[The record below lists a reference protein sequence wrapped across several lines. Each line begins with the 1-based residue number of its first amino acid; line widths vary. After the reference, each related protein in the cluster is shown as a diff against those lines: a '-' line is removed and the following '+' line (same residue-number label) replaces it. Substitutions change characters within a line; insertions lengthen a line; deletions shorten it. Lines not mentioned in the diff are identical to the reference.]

1 MNDLIMAEFR
11 NKNWKITWDL
21 CFPKTSVLT
30 IPHEHLPLKQILLF
44 ALINRDDI
52 WVHCSDLEVGK
63 VKAGISLDS
72 EGILAPDFSAIR
84 TPTTGSYYA
93 EIVKFYVK
101 PLHRKVK

>member
-1 MNDLIMAEFR
+1 MQ
-11 NKNWKITWDL
+11 K
-21 CFPKTSVLT
+21 S
-30 IPHEHLPLKQILLF
+30 
-44 ALINRDDI
+44 
-52 WVHCSDLEVGK
+52 VGK

>member
-1 MNDLIMAEFR
+1 MQW
-11 NKNWKITWDL
+11 KNTD
-21 CFPKTSVLT
+21 S
-30 IPHEHLPLKQILLF
+30 LPTKDVTMQK
-44 ALINRDDI
+44 
-52 WVHCSDLEVGK
+52 SVGK